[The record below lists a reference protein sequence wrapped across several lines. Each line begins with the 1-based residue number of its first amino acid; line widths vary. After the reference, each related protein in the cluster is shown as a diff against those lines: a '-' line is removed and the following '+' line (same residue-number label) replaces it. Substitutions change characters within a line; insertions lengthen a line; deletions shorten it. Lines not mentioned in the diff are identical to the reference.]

1 MDIIKSIEHEQ
12 LKNRIPDLKVGD
24 TVRVHQ
30 RIKEGNRERIQ
41 VFEGIIIK
49 KQGGSVNATFTV
61 RRIAYGVG
69 VEKTFL
75 VHSPLVEKV
84 EVVRVGKARR
94 AKLYYLRDR
103 VGKAAKTKEN
113 IGAKIESKYIDVKE
127 ELVEEPAVE
136 EEATETVE
144 APVEEAKVEETVAP
158 VEEAKAEEVKE
169 ETKEEVVEE
178 AAEEKKEPSSD
189 EIIEGLKA
197 ELDKAKNDVA
207 RAYADTENMKKRLQ
221 KDADATRKYRFQQSA
236 TEILPILDSMEMA
249 LKVQTEDEAIKNYVK
264 GFEMIHKQLKGV
276 LEKEGVQEIDA
287 ADKPFDHNTMQA
299 LMQEKKEGVESGMVI
314 EVLQKGYMLKDRILR
329 PALVKVSE

>member
-1 MDIIKSIEHEQ
+1 MS
-12 LKNRIPDLKVGD
+12 
-24 TVRVHQ
+24 
-30 RIKEGNRERIQ
+30 
-41 VFEGIIIK
+41 
-49 KQGGSVNATFTV
+49 
-61 RRIAYGVG
+61 
-69 VEKTFL
+69 
-75 VHSPLVEKV
+75 
-84 EVVRVGKARR
+84 
-94 AKLYYLRDR
+94 
-103 VGKAAKTKEN
+103 
-113 IGAKIESKYIDVKE
+113 KE
-127 ELVEEPAVE
+127 E
-136 EEATETVE
+136 T
-144 APVEEAKVEETVAP
+144 K
-158 VEEAKAEEVKE
+158 EVKE

-178 AAEEKKEPSSD
+178 VTEEKKEPSSD

-221 KDADATRKYRFQQSA
+221 KDADATRKYRFQQPA

-264 GFEMIHKQLKGV
+264 GFEM